1 MLGNLYAEVKPWE
14 FLTFKSLLGLQ
25 AMFWDS
31 KNWTP
36 KYNWEPIAQPESYA
50 SRSYNKSITILW
62 DNTLTFHKTFA
73 DKHSVTAMIG
83 SSIQT
88 NTYEFA
94 GGSIMGFVSPT
105 AQQLSNG
112 TLDPTVWGNG
122 SDWALASF
130 MGRLNYSYDSR
141 CLLPMTI
148 HHDG

>member
-1 MLGNLYAEVKPWE
+1 MLFRSEIQKIGLQNTIGNLLLSLNHTLQEV
-14 FLTFKSLLGLQ
+14 
-25 AMFWDS
+25 
-31 KNWTP
+31 
-36 KYNWEPIAQPESYA
+36 
-50 SRSYNKSITILW
+50 NKSITILW

-105 AQQLSNG
+105 AQKLSNG

-122 SDWALASF
+122 SDWALAFF
-130 MGRLNYSYDSR
+130 M
-141 CLLPMTI
+141 
-148 HHDG
+148 